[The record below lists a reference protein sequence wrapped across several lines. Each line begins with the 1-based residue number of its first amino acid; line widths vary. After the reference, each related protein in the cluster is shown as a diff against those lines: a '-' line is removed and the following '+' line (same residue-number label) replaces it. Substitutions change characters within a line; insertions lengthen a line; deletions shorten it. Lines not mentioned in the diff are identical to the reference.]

1 MMRRDL
7 AGKALATAVMVLMLA
22 LPASAQ
28 QAFTPQQKT
37 AIEKMIHDYLTANP
51 EVLVEAANVLEKRRE
66 AEEKVAQ
73 SRLLKENKAALFASA
88 DDFVDNPDG
97 RIPVVEFFDY
107 QCGYCKRIHAA
118 VKKLRAETEDV
129 RFVYKE
135 YPILGPVSEFAARA
149 AIASRAQGKY
159 AAFHVLMMGSQGRLS
174 ERAVLSLAEK
184 AGLDIA
190 KLRTDM
196 EAPAV
201 QAVIQRNLQ
210 LGQTMGIRGTPAMF
224 IGDTYVPGAIQYS
237 QMTDIVASTRE
248 NCSIC

>member
-37 AIEKMIHDYLTANP
+37 AIEKMIHDYLIANP

-73 SRLLKENKAALFASA
+73 SRLLKENKAALFALA

-135 YPILGPVSEFAARA
+135 
-149 AIASRAQGKY
+149 
-159 AAFHVLMMGSQGRLS
+159 
-174 ERAVLSLAEK
+174 
-184 AGLDIA
+184 
-190 KLRTDM
+190 
-196 EAPAV
+196 
-201 QAVIQRNLQ
+201 
-210 LGQTMGIRGTPAMF
+210 
-224 IGDTYVPGAIQYS
+224 
-237 QMTDIVASTRE
+237 
-248 NCSIC
+248 

>member
-1 MMRRDL
+1 M
-7 AGKALATAVMVLMLA
+7 
-22 LPASAQ
+22 
-28 QAFTPQQKT
+28 
-37 AIEKMIHDYLTANP
+37 
-51 EVLVEAANVLEKRRE
+51 
-66 AEEKVAQ
+66 
-73 SRLLKENKAALFASA
+73 
-88 DDFVDNPDG
+88 
-97 RIPVVEFFDY
+97 
-107 QCGYCKRIHAA
+107 
-118 VKKLRAETEDV
+118 
-129 RFVYKE
+129 
-135 YPILGPVSEFAARA
+135 GPVSEFAARA

-159 AAFHVLMMGSQGRLS
+159 AAFHDLMMGSQGRLS

-190 KLRTDM
+190 KLRADM